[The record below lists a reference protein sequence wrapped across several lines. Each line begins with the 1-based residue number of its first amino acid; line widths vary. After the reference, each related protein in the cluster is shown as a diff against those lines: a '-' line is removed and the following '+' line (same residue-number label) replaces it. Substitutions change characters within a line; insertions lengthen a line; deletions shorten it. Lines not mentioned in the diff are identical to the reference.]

1 MVITSLLIIDDN
13 EDFNTLVKF
22 VLEQD
27 TDWQIFTALNAQ
39 QGLEIARSHQP
50 SAILLDVI
58 LSGLDGL
65 DIYNLLKSNPATQSI
80 PIIFV
85 TAMPGTAKIIRE
97 KIAEDVAII
106 TKPFNILTLKNQI
119 SDICDRQIKVSR
131 GLSALSPTKSD

>member
-65 DIYNLLKSNPATQSI
+65 DVYNLLKSNPATQSI

-85 TAMPGTAKIIRE
+85 TAMPGTAKIIRTR
-97 KIAEDVAII
+97 IAEDVAII
-106 TKPFNILTLKNQI
+106 TKPFNILSLKNKI
-119 SDICDRQIKVSR
+119 IDTCDRYGAANNGVA
-131 GLSALSPTKSD
+131 SAKIN